1 METSLRFYET
11 LIFVLNWILPPLMM
25 AATAG
30 LVIWKV
36 RKEHYGEKI
45 SLEPSPE
52 ERKLRELAEQGRIR
66 NEEAERL
73 LEQCNALPEIR
84 KEAPEPD
91 LSLKLTSL
99 ISRIYALTKIV
110 FLIGASLC
118 LGTMAALDLPGCNL
132 KFSPAGSREV
142 VLFLSV
148 VFLILLGSV
157 LEWIAAGRV
166 CRGSFAA
173 RNLLIALWILDFAAG
188 NFLFAGH
195 SILYLILSA
204 GCGIFCLYVLLFRKD
219 AVSKVTFCHAE
230 PALPVKCGFGVLA
243 AAALI
248 LGIAAPG
255 PGLFALLPT
264 VNYHTSSF
272 SRLDRQPEWKELLL
286 IQGSSDEETL
296 EVLRKIAENLK
307 KTQTLPCRIRTFQES
322 AATGNANTTLPVLI
336 FRGTLSEP
344 KPLTISLP
352 SIGEVKVSGTKRSLT
367 GLLKGKHS
375 LAFGFRSLNSND
387 FHAIFHKG
395 LNLPPPG
402 LHFHG
407 SSAVSSGSARRR
419 IELAAEGIS
428 KRLAEILRNT
438 ENLPKVRFPEEEIAP
453 LPPSLFSEIPEWEN
467 RQPIYRAQGIGIR
480 FCEVYLFKRSEYQKD
495 VRKIS
500 AILTML
506 GFSQK
511 EHWDNNI
518 LLFEKPGSP
527 GGDREQIHL
536 LLPDPANNPSLSLT
550 VHPDFGILFH
560 EVLSAPET
568 KPDPAFL
575 ERFRKNDPRSFVL
588 SRGLSTLNGETLNRT
603 FDTFLARKDLSYE
616 DRIDL
621 LESLDRRKRQMLAGR
636 YTDFFRA
643 MADETLADRKN
654 PAYST
659 RVERLFHILRF
670 SDSPAP
676 ERAWLLRRLGADCVT
691 LRIPAGAPESG
702 NEIEIE
708 GRHKVPYL
716 GNSVLFLNLEFENGN
731 PPIFCCFSILPMGN
745 NHFQTYCNGVSS
757 QIKAYADLKD
767 RTGTLSEWKMT
778 GNGRTKQWLR
788 TRGITGGPPA
798 DFPPKPGEVRIL
810 LIPEPAENCYLFQV
824 RYLPK

>member
-30 LVIWKV
+30 LVLWKV

-66 NEEAERL
+66 SEEADRL

-84 KEAPEPD
+84 KDAPEPD
-91 LSLKLTSL
+91 LSLKLASL

-110 FLIGASLC
+110 FLVCGALSL
-118 LGTMAALDLPGCNL
+118 GAITVPDLPVGNL
-132 KFSPAGSREV
+132 AISPAGSREV
-142 VLFLSV
+142 VLFLFL

-157 LEWIAAGRV
+157 LEWIAAGKV

-173 RNLLIALWILDFAAG
+173 RNILIALWILDFAAG

-204 GCGIFCLYVLLFRKD
+204 GCGIFCLHVLLFRKD
-219 AVSKVTFCHAE
+219 AVSKVTFRHAE
-230 PALPVKCGFGVLA
+230 PSLRVRYGFGILA
-243 AAALI
+243 AAALVF
-248 LGIAAPG
+248 GIAASG
-255 PGLFALLPT
+255 PGLFTLLPSL
-264 VNYHTSSF
+264 NYHTSSF

-286 IQGSSDEETL
+286 IQGSSDAETL
-296 EVLRKIAENLK
+296 EVIRKIAENLK
-307 KTQTLPCRIRTFQES
+307 KTQTLPCRIQTFQES

-344 KPLTISLP
+344 KPLTIRIP
-352 SIGEVKVSGTKRSLT
+352 SFGGIKTPDTKAPLT
-367 GLLKGKHS
+367 RLFKGKHS
-375 LAFGFRSLNSND
+375 LTFGFRSLNSND

-438 ENLPKVRFPEEEIAP
+438 ENLPKVRFPEEEIGP
-453 LPPSLFSEIPEWEN
+453 FPPSLFSRIPEWKN
-467 RQPIYRAQGIGIR
+467 QQPIYRAQGIGIR
-480 FCEVYLFKRSEYQKD
+480 LCEAYRFERSEYQKD

-500 AILTML
+500 GILAML

-518 LLFEKPGSP
+518 LLFEKPKGP

-536 LLPDPANNPSLSLT
+536 YLPDPANKPFLSLK

-560 EVLSAPET
+560 EVLSAPES
-568 KPDPAFL
+568 KPDTAFL

-588 SRGLSTLNGETLNRT
+588 ARGLSTLNGETLNRT
-603 FDTFLARKDLSYE
+603 FDTFLARKDLSYK
-616 DRIDL
+616 DRIYL

-670 SDSPAP
+670 SDSPAS
-676 ERAWLLRRLGADCVT
+676 ERTWLLRRLGADCVT
-691 LRIPAGAPESG
+691 LRIPSRAVSPG
-702 NEIEIE
+702 NEIRIE

-731 PPIFCCFSILPMGN
+731 PPIFFCFSILPKGN
-745 NHFQTYCNGVSS
+745 NRFQTHCNGVTS
-757 QIKAYADLKD
+757 QMEAYADLKD
-767 RTGTLSEWKMT
+767 RTGSLSEWKLI
-778 GNGRTKQWLR
+778 GNGLTKQWLR
-788 TRGITGGPPA
+788 SRGITGGPPA
-798 DFPPKPGEVRIL
+798 DFPPKPGEIRIL
-810 LIPEPAENCYLFQV
+810 LVPEPMENCYMFQV
-824 RYLPK
+824 RHLPK